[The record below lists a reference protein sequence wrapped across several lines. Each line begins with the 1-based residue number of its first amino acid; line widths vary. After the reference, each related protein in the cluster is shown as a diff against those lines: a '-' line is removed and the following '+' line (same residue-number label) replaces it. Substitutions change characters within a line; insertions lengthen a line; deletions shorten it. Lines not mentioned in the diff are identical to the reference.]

1 MNKKIEEIIRGKVS
15 DILEEY
21 IGDFNDN
28 VTRKTITS
36 QVDEFLESIAEEIYD
51 YEIVCNDTNNPAKM
65 IDEGRLTL
73 EIYIQYQNGEE
84 YKKYR
89 CELYSKGVEFSEFN
103 KTEEVDG

>member
-1 MNKKIEEIIRGKVS
+1 MSKKIEGIIRDEVS
-15 DILEEY
+15 SILESV
-21 IGDFNDN
+21 IGDFNDI
-28 VTRKTITS
+28 VTRKSITS
-36 QVDEFLESIAEEIYD
+36 RVDDFLKSIAEETYD

-65 IDEGRLTL
+65 IDEGRLTV

-89 CELYSKGVEFSEFN
+89 CELYSKGIEFSEFN